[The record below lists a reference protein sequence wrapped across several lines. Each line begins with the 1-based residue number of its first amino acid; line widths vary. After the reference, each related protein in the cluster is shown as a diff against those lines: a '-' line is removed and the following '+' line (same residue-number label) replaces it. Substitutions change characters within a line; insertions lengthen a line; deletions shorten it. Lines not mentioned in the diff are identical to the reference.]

1 MEMFNKNLSALRPN
15 YDFPLPSLQ
24 NDCGSRGLVY
34 RAISSDSY
42 VLDVGCDTGRFGEA
56 LHLEKNCIVHG
67 IELDLDAAEI
77 AKSRIDRVITR
88 AIKNE
93 DSFEGLGEYDAVLFL
108 DVLEHLENPW
118 AVLKGAFKALKLG
131 GNIHVVVPNVAHIAI
146 VRRLIQGQ
154 FEYTQHGSMD
164 RTHLRWFTRKS
175 IKQALEEAG
184 FINVQINVT
193 PQIPFLSSNSK
204 INTFLSQQLTKIFPD
219 QLGGSIVVQAEKP
232 NIR

>member
-88 AIKNE
+88 AIENE

-131 GNIHVVVPNVAHIAI
+131 GTIHVVVPNVAHIAI
-146 VRRLIQGQ
+146 VRRLFQGQ
-154 FEYTQHGSMD
+154 FEYTEHGSMD

-175 IKQALEEAG
+175 IKQALEEAR
-184 FINVQINVT
+184 FINVKINMT

-204 INTFLSQQLTKIFPD
+204 INTFLSQQLVKIFPD
-219 QLGGSIVVQAEKP
+219 QLGGSIVVKAENP